1 MARFTGIIFLG
12 LSLLLI
18 SSCKKTKDN
27 INEATEFDINYST
40 TLPIPSTSVSVN
52 VPADFTTP
60 EISTE
65 SSSRF
70 ATEKTTKELVDEI
83 KMTKFDI
90 STSSGNL
97 NFLKSLTIYIKSSG
111 LADVAVATKTTIPQ
125 GVTAFSTDLS
135 DANIKNYIFNDK
147 IQFKVTVV
155 VNTGLSS
162 NQDLKMD
169 QTVHVKGKKI

>member
-1 MARFTGIIFLG
+1 MTRFTGIIFFG
-12 LSLLLI
+12 LSFLLL

-27 INEATEFDINYST
+27 VNEATEFDINYT
-40 TLPIPSTSVSVN
+40 TNLVIPSTSVSVN
-52 VPADFTTP
+52 VPVDFTTP
-60 EISTE
+60 EISTQ

-97 NFLKSLTIYIKSSG
+97 NFLKSLTIYIKSAG
-111 LADVAVATKTTIPQ
+111 LTEMSVATKTVIPQ
-125 GVTAFSTDLS
+125 GVAAFSADLS
-135 DANIKNYIFNDK
+135 DVNIKNFIFNDK
-147 IQFKVTVV
+147 IQFRVTVV